1 MPGQIRNTVALVL
14 LSAPAVAGG
23 ECEIPGYP
31 EPKDIA
37 NLGLSWCPA
46 AVNYQVRVF
55 ALQAAGAQ
63 CALATGSSSTPDQI
77 QARRQEIETA
87 CERLASFRV
96 SNCQCPPGF
105 PSVAQRPSEI
115 RTGAS
120 LPPEMMADRY
130 LLQAEDLIAQ
140 KAYLAALN
148 KMDQIR
154 DLQKEHQITLPEGFH
169 FQYARGAMRSGSLQA
184 ATAAATR
191 YLAVAGRDGEFY
203 RDALKLLNQVESI
216 QTRLDQYP
224 VRIGQLTVAKDY
236 ASALALMDEMIA
248 LQKEYNFTLPEDF
261 HSKHAQV
268 RIARQPCTGQP
279 KGAQCWVEFANQPG
293 CYFWAMNFEPQMD
306 ITWTGGCVDG
316 LAQGTGTV
324 VQQWKN
330 GKNGGEIKGSFQAGR
345 IHGRG
350 VIRYPSGRVDE
361 GSYVEGKQHGR
372 WVFRHPDG
380 TVNEGPYVE
389 GKQTGRWI
397 ARDRSGRVI
406 AEAHF
411 VDGEGEWVKK

>member
-1 MPGQIRNTVALVL
+1 MTGQILTVVVLIL
-14 LSAPAVAGG
+14 LSTPGMAGEG
-23 ECEIPGYP
+23 CEIPGYP
-31 EPKDIA
+31 EPKDVA
-37 NLGLSWCPA
+37 NLGLFWCPA

-63 CALATGSSSTPDQI
+63 CAMATGSSSTPEQI
-77 QARRQEIETA
+77 QARRQEIEAA

-148 KMDQIR
+148 KMNQIR

-191 YLAVAGRDGEFY
+191 YLAAAGREGEFY

-224 VRIGQLTVAKDY
+224 VRIGQLTAAKDY
-236 ASALALMDEMIA
+236 AAALALMDEMIA

-261 HSKHAQV
+261 HSEHAQV
-268 RIARQPCTGQP
+268 RVARRSCTGQP
-279 KGAQCWVEFANQPG
+279 SGAQCWQEFVNRPG
-293 CYFWAMNFEPQMD
+293 CYLWVTNFHPD
-306 ITWTGGCVDG
+306 GTTTWNGECVDG
-316 LAQGTGTV
+316 LAQGPGTV
-324 VQQWKN
+324 QMRHN
-330 GKNGGEIKGSFQAGR
+330 GQKTWEVRGSFQAGKL
-345 IHGRG
+345 HGHSVQR
-350 VIRYPSGRVDE
+350 SA
-361 GSYVEGKQHGR
+361 
-372 WVFRHPDG
+372 DG
-380 TVNEGPYVE
+380 TVEEGPYEAGNRHGHWTNRFPNGVINEGPWVE
-389 GKQTGRWI
+389 GEQTGRWV
-397 ARDRSGRVI
+397 ARDKSGRVI

-411 VDGEGEWVKK
+411 VNGEGEWIEK